1 MIRLEDATLVLFDDC
16 SFLMLL
22 TMLRVSAVKI
32 LGDYSSKYVNFCQH
46 VGWITPVTFRGSHM
60 KIYAEISQVTKNS
73 IPHDKTHSHVPRR
86 SLKG

>member
-32 LGDYSSKYVNFCQH
+32 LGDYSSKYVNF
-46 VGWITPVTFRGSHM
+46 
-60 KIYAEISQVTKNS
+60 SQTCWVDYS
-73 IPHDKTHSHVPRR
+73 GDF
-86 SLKG
+86 